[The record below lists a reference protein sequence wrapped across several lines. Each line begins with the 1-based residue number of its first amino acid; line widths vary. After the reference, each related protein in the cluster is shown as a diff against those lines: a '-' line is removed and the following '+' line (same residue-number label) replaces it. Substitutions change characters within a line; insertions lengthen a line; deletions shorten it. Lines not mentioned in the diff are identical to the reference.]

1 MQEHSGGCSKSPVA
15 VTAWEEKE
23 VKKREQRARERERG
37 RGRRNG
43 MEMCDERYK
52 EREADNLCQTAVSV
66 LPCVCVW
73 ACVAICVV
81 TVKL

>member
-1 MQEHSGGCSKSPVA
+1 MQEHSGACSKSPVA

-23 VKKREQRARERERG
+23 VKKREQRRARERERG
-37 RGRRNG
+37 RGNG

-73 ACVAICVV
+73 ACVAIGIV